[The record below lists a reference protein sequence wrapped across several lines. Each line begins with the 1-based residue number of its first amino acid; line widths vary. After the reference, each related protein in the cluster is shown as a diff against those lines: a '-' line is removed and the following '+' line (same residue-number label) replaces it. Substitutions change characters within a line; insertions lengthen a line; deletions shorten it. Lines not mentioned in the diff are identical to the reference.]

1 VRGRRLSSFMLL
13 AGLLTPLARAQDC
26 WASNGSIL
34 PGSPD
39 RAQLMGEWFQ
49 SQMSNSEFS
58 NLNTGSRSGPSGE
71 RRNIRF
77 LPDGTFKLGWLKQ
90 SALYNCTMS
99 LFGYKTGLYK
109 LDGLTL
115 TIEDREASLTSRD
128 NCRPQ
133 WNYKKEVPLK
143 TFTYHVLLG
152 QTKYGLVL
160 VLRHADGGDEVYER
174 ENGKSLLGH

>member
-1 VRGRRLSSFMLL
+1 MHGRRLSMLT
-13 AGLLTPLARAQDC
+13 LLTEVLVSLAFAQSG
-26 WASNGSIL
+26 WAPKVSIL

-49 SQMSNSEFS
+49 SEMRDTEFS
-58 NLNTGSRSGPSGE
+58 NPNTGARSGPSGE
-71 RRNIRF
+71 RTNIRF

-99 LFGYKTGLYK
+99 VFGYKTGLYK
-109 LDGLTL
+109 MDGSTL
-115 TIEDREASLTSRD
+115 TIEDREATLTSRD
-128 NCRPQ
+128 NCHPQ

-143 TFTYHVLLG
+143 TFTYQVLRG

-160 VLRHADGGDEVYER
+160 VLRHADGKDEIYER
-174 ENGKSLLGH
+174 ENGKSLLGT